1 MRVAVRALSQQEL
14 TRAPVAG
21 RMFLALK
28 GGWNGGVQ
36 PNYKDIYAS
45 IEGGISPCSLGLD
58 PSSAVS
64 PCSLGLDSSSAIFSP
79 CSLGLG
85 SSSAI
90 RSNKDG
96 ESAGSS

>member
-1 MRVAVRALSQQEL
+1 MAVCSRIIKISMQASRGEFL
-14 TRAPVAG
+14 
-21 RMFLALK
+21 LAL
-28 GGWNGGVQ
+28 
-36 PNYKDIYAS
+36 Y
-45 IEGGISPCSLGLD
+45 LGLD
-58 PSSAVS
+58 PSSAIS
-64 PCSLGLDSSSAIFSP
+64 PCSLGLDSSSAISSP

>member
-1 MRVAVRALSQQEL
+1 
-14 TRAPVAG
+14 
-21 RMFLALK
+21 
-28 GGWNGGVQ
+28 
-36 PNYKDIYAS
+36 
-45 IEGGISPCSLGLD
+45 
-58 PSSAVS
+58 
-64 PCSLGLDSSSAIFSP
+64 LGLDSSSAIFSP